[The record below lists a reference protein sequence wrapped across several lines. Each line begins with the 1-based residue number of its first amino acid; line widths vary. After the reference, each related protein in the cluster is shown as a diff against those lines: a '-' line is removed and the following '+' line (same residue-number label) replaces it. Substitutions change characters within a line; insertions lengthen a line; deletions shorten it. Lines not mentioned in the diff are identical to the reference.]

1 MKEKY
6 EKVVIP
12 SIEDSKET
20 KVSTG
25 KGKGSSKSSKGK
37 GSKRKSED
45 EDEEDSTELKD
56 VENEYIELIEL
67 KKHLSEK
74 LIQRPKSKILLNAIE
89 ECRQAIRELVKKTR
103 RQNARKY
110 HKMINSEKHQTN
122 EIEYFKKKMSNKEQL
137 RVMRD
142 LKEINSHINI
152 EKPYRLAL
160 LDSKMPAKFKAIAM
174 QKLNVLRSMD
184 PGDNEYYKIKNW
196 VDTFMKIPFG
206 KYQDLSVSMVDGI
219 DKCHD
224 FMENAKAKLDDCVYG
239 HADAKLQIMQM
250 MGQWISNPSA
260 MGSAIA
266 VKGPPGTGK
275 CHGIDTPILM
285 YDGTIKMVQDVIVG
299 DLVMGDDSTPRKVLS
314 LGRGEDELYDVV
326 SRKGDVYTVNSE
338 HILCLMPSGL
348 SRIREKKTKTGTSY
362 KVTWFENSTHS
373 FSYKTFREKEDATS
387 YLNELKSSQKTN
399 IVEIS
404 VKDYL
409 KLPKATQLPL
419 KGFTSGVEFPS
430 KPVIMNP
437 YILGVWLGDGS
448 SSKANITNQD
458 SSILL
463 YLRNEFAKQNLSLK
477 HVSKYDYA
485 IIANCYNRPHPGIS
499 KSTGLPYA
507 NKNSFLEA
515 LRHYNLLNNKHI
527 PHDYKSNDRNVRLQ
541 VLAGLIDTD
550 GFYDKKN
557 NSFEI
562 TQKSKQLSD
571 DIMYIIRSL
580 GLYATQR
587 KCEKHCIYKGE
598 KRSGTYYRL
607 HIYGENVHEIPTK
620 CPRKQAEY
628 RQRQKNACVSEIK
641 IVPKG
646 RGDYY
651 GFELDNNHRYLLG
664 NFVVTHNTS
673 LIKEGVSK
681 ILGREFAFIALGGT
695 GDASFLEGH
704 SYTYEGSS
712 WGKIVQ
718 ILIDSKCMNPV
729 IYFDELDKVSDTP
742 RGEEI
747 IGILTHLTDTS
758 QNSQYHDKYF
768 AELDFDLSKCLFI
781 FSYNDESKVNPILRD
796 RMYRINTK
804 GYEPKEKIVI
814 ARDYL
819 LPKIR
824 EQVNF
829 KEEDIIIPDET
840 IQYIV
845 SNDSLT
851 NQEAGVRN
859 LKRCLEIIYTKI
871 NLFRLMKPE
880 SNIFGKDID
889 IKVTFPFTVT
899 KKEVDI
905 FIKSEGVNQS
915 MLAMYV

>member
-1 MKEKY
+1 MKLSEKTVSRTNKKNKDKKNKDKKNKLKKNKPDSDSDEEDIY
-6 EKVVIP
+6 ET
-12 SIEDSKET
+12 EDSEEEEEEDEEDDQEDEDDDYDEDEDDEEEDTSDSSYHPRRK
-20 KVSTG
+20 
-25 KGKGSSKSSKGK
+25 SSKSKYALRSRSRKSKVVDDHEDEDGDMDK
-37 GSKRKSED
+37 HEFRKLLAKIFPSKYIQEKVENTVMEAIEDEDDEEDEEEEPRSKRKAKPVKPKGKSRRFVREEEED
-45 EDEEDSTELKD
+45 EDEDEDEDDEDWEEDEDNGRCNIIFTIDGADDEDEYIDDDDAECDSDDEQAFMKETYEKVDVPEKVKPEPKKTVSKTKKTKEIDNTTDELTD
-56 VENEYIELIEL
+56 VEQEYLELVETKKTLSTQL
-67 KKHLSEK
+67 KKK
-74 LIQRPKSKILLNAIE
+74 PTSKILRNAVK
-89 ECRQAIRELVKKTR
+89 ECNTSIKKLVKKARTK
-103 RQNARKY
+103 NAKTYHELITGDRKR
-110 HKMINSEKHQTN
+110 TN
-122 EIEYFKKKMSNKEQL
+122 EIDYFKKKMSNKEQL

-224 FMENAKAKLDDCVYG
+224 FMEKAKAQLDDCAYG
-239 HADAKLQIMQM
+239 HTDAKLQIMQM
-250 MGQWISNPSA
+250 MGQWISNPGA

-266 VKGPPGTGK
+266 IKGPMGTGK
-275 CHGIDTPILM
+275 TTL
-285 YDGTIKMVQDVIVG
+285 
-299 DLVMGDDSTPRKVLS
+299 
-314 LGRGEDELYDVV
+314 
-326 SRKGDVYTVNSE
+326 
-338 HILCLMPSGL
+338 
-348 SRIREKKTKTGTSY
+348 
-362 KVTWFENSTHS
+362 
-373 FSYKTFREKEDATS
+373 
-387 YLNELKSSQKTN
+387 
-399 IVEIS
+399 
-404 VKDYL
+404 VKD
-409 KLPKATQLPL
+409 
-419 KGFTSGVEFPS
+419 
-430 KPVIMNP
+430 
-437 YILGVWLGDGS
+437 
-448 SSKANITNQD
+448 
-458 SSILL
+458 
-463 YLRNEFAKQNLSLK
+463 
-477 HVSKYDYA
+477 
-485 IIANCYNRPHPGIS
+485 GI
-499 KSTGLPYA
+499 
-507 NKNSFLEA
+507 
-515 LRHYNLLNNKHI
+515 
-527 PHDYKSNDRNVRLQ
+527 
-541 VLAGLIDTD
+541 
-550 GFYDKKN
+550 
-557 NSFEI
+557 
-562 TQKSKQLSD
+562 
-571 DIMYIIRSL
+571 
-580 GLYATQR
+580 
-587 KCEKHCIYKGE
+587 
-598 KRSGTYYRL
+598 
-607 HIYGENVHEIPTK
+607 
-620 CPRKQAEY
+620 
-628 RQRQKNACVSEIK
+628 
-641 IVPKG
+641 
-646 RGDYY
+646 
-651 GFELDNNHRYLLG
+651 
-664 NFVVTHNTS
+664 
-673 LIKEGVSK
+673 SK

-871 NLFRLMKPE
+871 NLFRLMRPE